1 MEAGWSGGGRVVQ
14 LDAYRAPKTPT
25 PPVVAEGVV
34 DHARVRAVVAWSA
47 LADTMET
54 AELEAEVSAWRRR
67 RPA

>member
-1 MEAGWSGGGRVVQ
+1 METAGSGGGRVVR

-34 DHARVRAVVAWSA
+34 DHARVRAVVAWA
-47 LADTMET
+47 AIADELET
-54 AELEAEVSAWRRR
+54 DELEAVLSAWRKR